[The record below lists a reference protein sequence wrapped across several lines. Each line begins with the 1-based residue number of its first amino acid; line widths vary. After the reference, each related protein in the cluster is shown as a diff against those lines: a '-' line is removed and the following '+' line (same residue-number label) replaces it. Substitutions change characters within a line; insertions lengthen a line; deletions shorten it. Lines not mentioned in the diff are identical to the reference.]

1 LVLGF
6 FASLLSLDSSAH
18 FANCDVM
25 VSLSSDSTAWR
36 FASCDGGGK
45 HADCSAH

>member
-25 VSLSSDSTAWR
+25 T
-36 FASCDGGGK
+36 
-45 HADCSAH
+45 